1 MKTLIAIPAMDKIWT
16 ITAQCLM
23 NIQPVGEFGTKFIIG
38 MQVDQAR
45 NLLAKYAVE
54 NGFDRILWLDSDMTF
69 SPDIMERLSADL
81 DAGWDVVCG
90 IFFKRKFPVEPVVY
104 KELSKDTITPY
115 WEYPQ
120 NSVFPV
126 AGFGFGAVMMK
137 TEVLVSCIAKYGTCF
152 SMIGRNGEDVSFSI
166 RARNCGYKIM
176 CDPSIQCGHISY
188 TTITDAFYRNY
199 REQNKGREA

>member
-54 NGFDRILWLDSDMTF
+54 NDFDRILWLDSDMTF

-137 TEVLVSCIAKYGTCF
+137 TEVLLDLEEPPFDHLDGL
-152 SMIGRNGEDVSFSI
+152 GEDYSFC
-166 RARNCGYKIM
+166 ARMQRKGRKIA
-176 CDPSIQCGHISY
+176 CDSRVKVGHIGAIIY
-188 TTITDAFYRNY
+188 GEGMYV
-199 REQNKGREA
+199 

>member
-81 DAGWDVVCG
+81 DAGWDVVSG
-90 IFFKRKFPVEPVVY
+90 IFFKRKFPVEPVVH

-120 NSVFPV
+120 NSVFSV

-137 TEVLVSCIAKYGTCF
+137 TEVLLDLEDPPFDHLDGL
-152 SMIGRNGEDVSFSI
+152 GEDYSFCV
-166 RARNCGYKIM
+166 RMARHGRRM
-176 CDPSIQCGHISY
+176 ACDSRVKVGHIGLCVY
-188 TTITDAFYRNY
+188 GEPMYRQVN
-199 REQNKGREA
+199 NV